1 MAQEYR
7 VSEERLLELLRK
19 EEELTAL
26 WSGGVDNWPWYHE
39 SLINYLDEVTETDLE
54 KGLDQRYDEL
64 SYKNLLNEFGQ
75 QKV

>member
-1 MAQEYR
+1 MAQEYK

-19 EEELTAL
+19 EELLTAL
-26 WSGGVDNWPWYHE
+26 WSGGVDNWPWYYE
-39 SLINYLDEVTETDLE
+39 SLIDYLNEVTKSDLE
-54 KGLDQRYDEL
+54 EGVDQRYDEL